1 MFSDHNAIKLAV
13 NKKLQK
19 APIWGKKLLNNLW
32 IEEEIIKEL
41 QKCLELSNNY
51 MQNLWDTAKSVNRR
65 KYIAVNTFIRKEERL
80 KNKWSKHST
89 QEVRKCRG
97 TNP

>member
-1 MFSDHNAIKLAV
+1 
-13 NKKLQK
+13 
-19 APIWGKKLLNNLW
+19 
-32 IEEEIIKEL
+32 
-41 QKCLELSNNY
+41 

-97 TNP
+97 TNPWAMEGTM